1 MKTVLIFLVSITF
14 TLNTH
19 AQWLDMNTPASYHLY
34 AIEAVTDNIIF
45 AGGYGGSLV
54 KTTDAGSNWE
64 IVPIGSNDWIN
75 SIHFH
80 NENNGWL
87 ATSSGNSS
95 TGNIYKTSNG
105 GATWTS
111 ERNLEEYSSMSWPT
125 EQVGYF
131 GTWNGTIIKTID
143 SGQSW
148 TVINLPTTENIN
160 DLQFI
165 DAQTGFAT
173 STDYYLYRTID
184 GGNSWEAIY
193 QPMIRRI
200 YFKDASNGYCVTNS
214 GEIGITTDGGLT
226 FNFWQS
232 TFINYKLS
240 DVFFSSPMIGYV
252 VGGLDC
258 SNGSCI
264 TKPVI
269 LKTIDGGANW
279 INDENHPMVGLERG
293 FYQIDCTPSG
303 IPFISG
309 SDALVYKNSSVGL
322 GTSNILEDQTS
333 IFPNPNNGNFSVIIE
348 HNVETIGIYSSSGQ
362 LIIERLVN
370 EPGTQN
376 FDLNSIESGIYFLH
390 EKLKNGQLKR
400 SKLIIE

>member
-1 MKTVLIFLVSITF
+1 M
-14 TLNTH
+14 
-19 AQWLDMNTPASYHLY
+19 
-34 AIEAVTDNIIF
+34 
-45 AGGYGGSLV
+45 
-54 KTTDAGSNWE
+54 
-64 IVPIGSNDWIN
+64 PIGSNDWIN
-75 SIHFH
+75 SIYFH

-87 ATSSGNSS
+87 ATSLGNSS
-95 TGNIYKTSNG
+95 IGNIYKTSNG
-105 GATWTS
+105 GVTWTS

-125 EQVGYF
+125 EQVGCF

-165 DAQTGFAT
+165 DAQTGFAI

-200 YFKDASNGYCVTNS
+200 YFKDVSNGYCITNS
-214 GEIGITTDGGLT
+214 GEIGITVDGGLT
-226 FNFWQS
+226 FSFWQS

-240 DVFFSSPMIGYV
+240 DIFFSSPMNGYV

-258 SNGSCI
+258 SNGSCV

-269 LKTIDGGANW
+269 IRTTDGGTSW
-279 INDENHPMVGLERG
+279 VNDENHPMIGMEKG

-303 IPFISG
+303 TPFISG
-309 SDALVYKNSSVGL
+309 SHALVYKNVSLGLRVSS
-322 GTSNILEDQTS
+322 ILEDETS
-333 IFPNPNNGNFSVIIE
+333 IFTNPNNGKFSVRIA
-348 HNVETIGIYSSSGQ
+348 HNTETIGICSSSGQ
-362 LIIERLVN
+362 LIIEQSVN
-370 EPGTQN
+370 QPGTQN
-376 FDLNSIESGIYFLH
+376 FDLNSVESGIYFLH
-390 EKLKNGQLKR
+390 EKLKNGQLRR